1 MIQKLEFDEMM
12 KRKLWV
18 RLPLATASLAAMAAC
33 AVPENQHHKGYAF
46 TRARELA
53 NHVGVRPSLAAY
65 VVKRE
70 SNGRMDAANPS
81 SSARGPMQ
89 VIDGTAAAIAGRN
102 VSRAERMTDTG
113 IKLGVAYLLACQ
125 RAMPNESDHAIW
137 RGCFYRGHASVG
149 ADIAHA
155 RAAFKSMYGI

>member
-1 MIQKLEFDEMM
+1 MM
-12 KRKLWV
+12 KQGLRI
-18 RLPLATASLAAMAAC
+18 RLPLATFSLAALSAC
-33 AVPENQHHKGYAF
+33 ATPPNQHHKGYAF
-46 TRARELA
+46 TRAHVLA
-53 NHVGVRPSLAAY
+53 NHVGVKPSLATY

-70 SNGRMDAANPS
+70 SNGNMRAANPS

-89 VIDGTAAAIAGRN
+89 VIDSTAAAIAGRP

-113 IKLGVAYLLACQ
+113 LKLGIAYLAACQ
-125 RAMPNESDHAIW
+125 RAMPNHSVHAIW
-137 RGCFYRGHASVG
+137 RSCYYRGHASVG